1 MLTITF
7 CLEDGPKRYSEY
19 QLEPSFLRALPF
31 SRRQLCAQGDVG
43 RVRAQ
48 LFPTRRCGR
57 TLSMY
62 IPRNTSMSRV
72 C

>member
-19 QLEPSFLRALPF
+19 QLKPSFLRALPF
-31 SRRQLCAQGDVG
+31 SRRQLYAQGDVG

-48 LFPTRRCGR
+48 RFPTRRCGR
-57 TLSMY
+57 TPFMY
-62 IPRNTSMSRV
+62 IPRNTLMSWV